1 MPTTQR
7 PPLPLGYYARLV
19 AELEEIAEQVEQ
31 RPELNHHAARRLRDI
46 AKGIRQD
53 AGLPLISRNIL

>member
-1 MPTTQR
+1 MMPTTSR
-7 PPLPLGYYARLV
+7 PPLPAGYYARLV

-31 RPELNHHAARRLRDI
+31 RPELNHHAASRLWDI

-53 AGLPLISRNIL
+53 AGLPRKGVIT